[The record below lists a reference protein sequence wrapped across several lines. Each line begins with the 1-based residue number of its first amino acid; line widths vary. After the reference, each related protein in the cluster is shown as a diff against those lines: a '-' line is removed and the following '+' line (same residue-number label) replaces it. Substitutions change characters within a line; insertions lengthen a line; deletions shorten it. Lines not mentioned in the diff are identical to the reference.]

1 MNLVRECKSRVLWHV
16 RLRQLLS
23 GPDNF
28 YKFHNFYKLHDFD
41 HSNEFNEFNEF
52 NGRDVKFQ
60 LDRDDKESLQWR
72 CQENFDGVCE
82 LDMIQNV
89 RKNKFGFTDDTDS
102 ILRTYWW
109 PILKICEGLFG

>member
-1 MNLVRECKSRVLWHV
+1 M

-28 YKFHNFYKLHDFD
+28 YKFHNFYKLHDSD
-41 HSNEFNEFNEF
+41 HRNEPVHD
-52 NGRDVKFQ
+52 RDVKSQ

-89 RKNKFGFTDDTDS
+89 RKKQ
-102 ILRTYWW
+102 IWIYR
-109 PILKICEGLFG
+109 

>member
-1 MNLVRECKSRVLWHV
+1 M
-16 RLRQLLS
+16 LS

-60 LDRDDKESLQWR
+60 LDRDDKESLQSLWSPPPIP
-72 CQENFDGVCE
+72 Q
-82 LDMIQNV
+82 
-89 RKNKFGFTDDTDS
+89 DS
-102 ILRTYWW
+102 AGSPAWLALTTQDPNDRRLIFSLRQM
-109 PILKICEGLFG
+109 

>member
-1 MNLVRECKSRVLWHV
+1 M

-41 HSNEFNEFNEF
+41 HSNEFNEF

-102 ILRTYWW
+102 ILRTYW
-109 PILKICEGLFG
+109 